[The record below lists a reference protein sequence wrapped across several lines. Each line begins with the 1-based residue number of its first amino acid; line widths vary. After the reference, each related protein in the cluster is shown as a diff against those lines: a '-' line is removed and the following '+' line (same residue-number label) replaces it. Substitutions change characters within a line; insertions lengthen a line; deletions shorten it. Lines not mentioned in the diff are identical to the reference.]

1 MVQAPAK
8 VSGAFES
15 NFTIISNVNCCHKR
29 KMGSVTP
36 TSGDFPFDNLVDALR
51 HSAEHTTKGIISY
64 HQNEGT
70 SESSAAERLSYAQL
84 LHIAQLNAR
93 KLQESIFRHTKPDA
107 VVLVHFSH
115 ALDSIIWYW
124 SVLLAGATPVITGP
138 GMFSQDP
145 TDRQKHL
152 KHLDVTLNGPVCI
165 TRRSLLG
172 PFKEAHGTNGISATA
187 IEDIEEYSTQ
197 NHSEETLLS
206 AHAGSTPSGSDYAAI
221 MLTSGSSGNAKSVP
235 LTHRQILAAFRG
247 KAAVAKLQYPDSPF
261 LSWVH
266 MDHVAN
272 LVHVHLF
279 AIASGVSQVQVP
291 SGDILVDPVQLLN
304 LVSRHQV
311 SRTFAPNFLFA
322 KLRRQLES
330 GKASNLAEDLDLK
343 TLYLDTG
350 GEANV
355 VEVCNALQK
364 LLGRYGAPEDV
375 FKPSFG
381 MTETC
386 AGCIFNSHCPSYDCD
401 SRLDFASL
409 GKPMPGFRMRVTR
422 LNAEDDGA
430 QSSPTS
436 VEASVGERG
445 SLEVKGEALFEGYYN
460 NAEATNEAFSSD
472 GWFRTGDLAF
482 IDESGNLHL
491 DGRTKEMININGVKY
506 LPYELDAAL
515 EQADL
520 SGAAPSFFC
529 SFSTRT
535 ASMDTEAV
543 VVLYLPTYDEAD
555 DKARYETQTDIVRV
569 ISMHTNSRPHVLP
582 LRAEDM
588 PKSTLGKL
596 SRTKL
601 KTAFEAG

>member
-1 MVQAPAK
+1 
-8 VSGAFES
+8 
-15 NFTIISNVNCCHKR
+15 
-29 KMGSVTP
+29 MGSVATH
-36 TSGDFPFDNLVDALR
+36 SGDFPFDNLVDALR
-51 HSAEHTTKGIISY
+51 HVAEHTTEGIISY
-64 HQNEGT
+64 HQHEGT
-70 SESSAAERLSYAQL
+70 SDPSSAQETSYAQL
-84 LHIAQLNAR
+84 LHTAQNNAR
-93 KLQESIFRHTKPDA
+93 ILRENLFRDIQA
-107 VVLVHFSH
+107 NRVVLVHFSH
-115 ALDSIIWYW
+115 ALDSITWYW
-124 SVLLAGATPVITGP
+124 SVLLAGATPVVTGP
-138 GMFSQDP
+138 GMFSQDA

-152 KHLDVTLNGPVCI
+152 KHLDVTLNSPICI

-172 PFKEAHGTNGISATA
+172 PFKESDGTNGITATT
-187 IEDIEEYSTQ
+187 IEDIEKSSTQ
-197 NHSEETLLS
+197 NRSEKNIES
-206 AHAGSTPSGSDYAAI
+206 AHDFLPAPSGSDHAAI
-221 MLTSGSSGNAKSVP
+221 MLTSGSSGNAKAVP

-247 KAAVAKLQYPDSPF
+247 KAAVANLQYPNSPF

-291 SGDILVDPVQLLN
+291 SGDILVDPVHLLN
-304 LVSRHQV
+304 LVSRHRV

-330 GKASNLAEDLDLK
+330 GKTSSLDDHLDLK

-364 LLGRYGAPEDV
+364 LLGHYGAPEDV

-386 AGCIFNSHCPSYDCD
+386 AGCIFNSCCPSYDHGK
-401 SRLDFASL
+401 RLEFASL

-422 LNAEDDGA
+422 LNAEDEENR
-430 QSSPTS
+430 SSS
-436 VEASVGERG
+436 GSAEVAVGERG
-445 SLEVKGEALFEGYYN
+445 SLEVKGDALFKGYYN
-460 NAEATNEAFSSD
+460 DPEATKEAFTSD

-482 IDESGNLHL
+482 IDEAGNLHL

-515 EQADL
+515 EQAGL

-543 VVLYLPTYDEAD
+543 VVLYLPTYGDGD
-555 DKARYETQTDIVRV
+555 DIARYETQSDIIRV
-569 ISMHTNSRPHVLP
+569 ISMHTNSRPQVVP
-582 LRAEDM
+582 LRLEDM

-601 KTAFEAG
+601 KAAFEAG